1 MPKSIGAS
9 ALTELIG
16 VDGFAPSI
24 LISGLLMKLSFSGE
38 EQVEEAAA
46 LGLLFAV
53 RELRLLLLTS
63 TCTLSVSD

>member
-1 MPKSIGAS
+1 MPKSIGSS
-9 ALTELIG
+9 ALTELID

-46 LGLLFAV
+46 LGLLFPV